1 MHSTHTHSRWLTHV
15 HSRVKSRNTF
25 WRVSQIFL
33 AHMRKEFMPLFD
45 CSDKQKI
52 VESRPADICKCH
64 KGDKP
69 KMKQVRKAK
78 VECMRLKR
86 YRVL

>member
-1 MHSTHTHSRWLTHV
+1 MHSSLYILTHTHAISRTCTAEL
-15 HSRVKSRNTF
+15 RAEIFF

-33 AHMRKEFMPLFD
+33 AHMRKQFMPLFD

-78 VECMRLKR
+78 VPRMRL
-86 YRVL
+86 